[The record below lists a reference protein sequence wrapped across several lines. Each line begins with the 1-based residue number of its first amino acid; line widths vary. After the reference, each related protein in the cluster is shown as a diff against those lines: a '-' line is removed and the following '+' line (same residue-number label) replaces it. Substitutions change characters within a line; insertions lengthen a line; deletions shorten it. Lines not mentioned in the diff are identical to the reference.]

1 MHSDILT
8 RLMDMGRDKVESLPK
23 IYGVITVLALV
34 IEENATHYIYTTYK
48 EATHPAG
55 CDLKV
60 GQVVKDG
67 RDVIERIAEQDGT
80 STSEPLILIA
90 ALHIPLITDFQL
102 RDFIKTKGYKVRP
115 DKNREWIR
123 DITPEDAVN
132 LIREFTNQDH
142 DSIYYPRPHVLWS
155 VAKILDRYNS
165 ISTSLIVPA
174 DLCPRFGKTSFGL
187 DLFKQIGFNVMIC
200 SAHWLSAHSSFKGI
214 INKFDISKDIEYITV
229 KLGCIEEAVNLYKVA
244 RTAGRRVF
252 LALSLHADKE
262 KLENFQPL
270 LDAIKEEVF
279 IFQDEA
285 DFGAHTD
292 SRRAVLKPFMNNG
305 YKNLLVFGTGSNIS
319 RACIGSNEYIGQFFG
334 RPLTVDYVDLLNA
347 KRGEGF
353 LFDNSFIGDGPLETS
368 ALIEIRANK
377 EIYMNRLKNIT
388 ELNYAHLELSSEVV
402 QLLSQANPE
411 VVPTMAKLFENRNIA
426 QGKAFLKCLFGD
438 ESAGELNFENINA
451 QIRGEWQTDFPVVG
465 VFIGGNEQITPI
477 NNFVKHAQKIN
488 SDWKFVAL
496 HGEISSNEDAENYIK
511 QQIAIA
517 KRETLFGSSYEG
529 LVFVSAGVGSR
540 SFSVSNVEMVLR
552 LIDGGSNATAVQ
564 QSLRAATPSADKSD
578 ALIVDLCINRDRISG
593 FTSMLISHAVRES
606 QRTGQSLNKVYN
618 RLVNGTISFWKQKSG
633 AFIRQDD
640 TDLMYEISSA
650 FQDPD
655 TVMSRINWD
664 NVFVSELKDIILK
677 IHTNSDSD
685 SDAESKKLLSTLG
698 KTLVSQPKNTKPKS
712 REELEKLRLIK
723 ALTTLVR
730 SVGNLYTLA
739 PNARSFVSALEIVAS
754 NKYKSADY
762 EFDTGIS
769 APEAIKLADADF
781 FAEGDLDMILH
792 VMQETKKIPKKCYVF
807 NKVPRKN
814 VEYWNL
820 FAEDFIFVKGK
831 TICVLLDTI
840 EDMNY
845 IESMNPNWVIDN
857 DVYIVCARGYG
868 DGYVDTFD
876 PEKYQNVISGSKF
889 LQGGLSHMKFD
900 VYGINPPYNVDNNS
914 NYYNKFI
921 KKGEELLKENGI
933 MAFIIPNRFL
943 DPASSAGKSIH
954 KFIELDKVYPDVK
967 HYFPSIGSN
976 VAAFIGRKVS
986 NPQKKD
992 IEYTFTKTGDTITWN
1007 PSNPMPIQATN
1018 LKSALIVNKVFNK
1031 DGEKLITQK
1040 QPSSDNYTFIEMNYI
1055 RYCHTKPKGGK
1066 KSLST
1071 VVNGNILNGEYIDMN
1086 SKEQAELN
1094 SWFLSKSL
1102 VGRFCIYCFAN
1113 AAQVSWRSVKR
1124 MPKLNQL
1131 EMTDDA
1137 LFEYFGITE
1146 EEQKHI
1152 LSELVNV
1159 KEQS

>member
-8 RLMDMGRDKVESLPK
+8 RLKDMGRDKVESLPK
-23 IYGVITVLALV
+23 THGVITDLALI

-48 EATHPAG
+48 EATHPDG

-67 RDVIERIAEQDGT
+67 RSVLERIAEQDGT

-90 ALHIPLITDFQL
+90 ALHIPLITDHQL

-123 DITPEDAVN
+123 DITPENAVN
-132 LIREFTNQDH
+132 LIREFINQDH
-142 DSIYYPRPHVLWS
+142 DSIYYPRPHAMWAS
-155 VAKILDRYNS
+155 AKILDRYNA
-165 ISTSLIVPA
+165 ISTSLIVSA
-174 DLCPRFGKTSFGL
+174 DLCARFGKTLFAL
-187 DLFKQIGFNVMIC
+187 DLFGQTGFNVMIC
-200 SAHWLSAHSSFKGI
+200 SAHWLSAHSSFKSTI
-214 INKFDISKDIEYITV
+214 EKFDISQDIEYITV
-229 KLGCIEEAVNLYKVA
+229 KAGCVEEAVNLYKVA

-252 LALSLHADKE
+252 LALSLHADGE
-262 KLENFQPL
+262 KLESFQPL
-270 LDAIKEEVF
+270 LDVIKEEVF

-285 DFGAHTD
+285 DFGAHTK
-292 SRRAVLKPFMNNG
+292 RCRAVVKPFMNNG
-305 YKNLLVFGTGSNIS
+305 YKNLLVLGTGSNIA
-319 RACIGSNEYIGQFFG
+319 RASIGSNEYIGEIFK
-334 RPLTVDYVDLLNA
+334 PTITVDYVDLLNA
-347 KRGEGF
+347 KRGKGF
-353 LFDNSFIGDGPLETS
+353 FFDKSFISEGPLETS
-368 ALIEIRANK
+368 TVSEIRANK
-377 EIYMNRLKNIT
+377 EIYMNRLKDVT
-388 ELNYAHLELSSEVV
+388 ELHYACLDLSAEQI
-402 QLLSQANPE
+402 QLLSEANPE
-411 VVPTMAKLFENRNIA
+411 VVPTSAKLFESRNIA
-426 QGKAFLKCLFGD
+426 QGKSFLKCLFGD

-451 QIRGEWQTDFPVVG
+451 QIRGDWQTDFPVVG
-465 VFIGGNEQITPI
+465 VFIGGNEHIKPI
-477 NNFVKHAQKIN
+477 KNFVKNAQRIN
-488 SDWKFVAL
+488 TDWKFVPLYSDIAT
-496 HGEISSNEDAENYIK
+496 NEKAEDYIK
-511 QQIAIA
+511 EQIAIA
-517 KRETLFGSSYEG
+517 KREASYEG

-540 SFSVSNVEMVLR
+540 SFSIPNVEMVLR
-552 LIDGGSNATAVQ
+552 IIDGGSHATAVQ
-564 QSLRAATPSADKSD
+564 QSLRVATPSTDKSN
-578 ALIVDLCINRDRISG
+578 ALIVDICLNRDRISG
-593 FTSMLISHAVRES
+593 FITTLVSHVVRERD
-606 QRTGQSLNKVYN
+606 RTGQSLDEVYK
-618 RLVNGTISFWKQKSG
+618 RLVNGTMSFWKQKGG

-640 TDLMYEISSA
+640 SDFASDLDPAY
-650 FQDPD
+650 QDPD
-655 TVMSRINWD
+655 MLVARINWH
-664 NVFVSELKDIILK
+664 NVFGSELKDIILK
-677 IHTNSDSD
+677 IHTSSDSD
-685 SDAESKKLLSTLG
+685 SESKKLLSTLG

-712 REELEKLRLIK
+712 KEELEKLRMIK

-739 PNARSFVSALEIVAS
+739 PNARSFISALEIVAS
-754 NKYKSADY
+754 NEYKSADY

-769 APEAIKLADADF
+769 APEAIKLAKADF
-781 FAEGDLDMILH
+781 FVEGDLDMFLYT
-792 VMQETKKIPKKCYVF
+792 MQKNKKIAKKCYVF
-807 NKVPRKN
+807 DKVPHKN

-831 TICVLLDTI
+831 TICALLDTI

-857 DVYIVCARGYG
+857 DVYIVCARGFG

-876 PEKYQNVISGSKF
+876 PKKYQNVISGRKF
-889 LQGGLSHMKFD
+889 LEGGLNYVKFD
-900 VYGINPPYNVDNNS
+900 AYGINPPYNVNNS
-914 NYYNKFI
+914 PSYYVKFI
-921 KKGEELLKENGI
+921 KKGEELLKENGT

-943 DPASSAGKSIH
+943 DPASSAGKAIH

-1040 QPSSDNYTFIEMNYI
+1040 KPSSDNYTFIEMNYI
-1055 RYCHTKPKGGK
+1055 RYCHTKPNGGGK

-1071 VVNGNILNGEYIDMN
+1071 VVNGNIRNGEYIGME

-1102 VGRFCIYCFAN
+1102 IGRFCIYCFAN
-1113 AAQVSWRSVKR
+1113 APQVSWRCVKR
-1124 MPKLNQL
+1124 MPKLSGL
-1131 EMTDDA
+1131 EMTDNA

-1146 EEQKHI
+1146 EEQTHI
-1152 LSELVNV
+1152 LNELVNV